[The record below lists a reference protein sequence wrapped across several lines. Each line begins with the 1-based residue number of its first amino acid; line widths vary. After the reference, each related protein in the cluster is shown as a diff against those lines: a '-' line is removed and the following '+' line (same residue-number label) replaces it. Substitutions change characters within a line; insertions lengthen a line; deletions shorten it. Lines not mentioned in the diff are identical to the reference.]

1 MKERNSMVIK
11 VVEGAS
17 GPIEFRSFDV
27 ESAVELPSEE
37 ALTAFERELGVSLP
51 EAGNG
56 LPSRR

>member
-1 MKERNSMVIK
+1 MVIK